1 MKNKLFSI
9 TLLATALLTTTT
21 GFAQEK
27 HEKTEPKFKKTKT
40 HSKSY
45 SLGSSDKVSLNNQF
59 GEMKLVTWDKNEIKV
74 DVTITGKSD
83 EEQRAQEI
91 IDRISIAD
99 GKDGSTV
106 YFKTKFANDDKGEK
120 GEKGDKGDKGDK
132 NKGHRN
138 EGMQIDYLVYLPSGN
153 ALNAANQFGKMIVP
167 DYKGEAVLESKFG
180 SLTAGK
186 ISNAKSVTVEFGKAD
201 IAQVNG
207 GKLEIKFSNGT
218 VKKLSGDSKTN
229 IEYSK
234 VKLDIDNDLKSLTLN
249 NSFSEVYLDLSK
261 NLSATYDINSSHGE
275 FSNKTAFAIKKEGS
289 DENRKYGPQ
298 FNQSY
303 SGTSGGGGAK
313 IKVSSSFGQTTA
325 GHDLQ
330 VDMTEKKKTKSK
342 AVSL

>member
-1 MKNKLFSI
+1 MKNNAFKI
-9 TLLATALLTTTT
+9 TLLATALLTITT

-45 SLGSSDKVSLNNQF
+45 SLSSSDKVSLNNQF

-83 EEQRAQEI
+83 EEQRAQQI

-99 GKDGSTV
+99 SKDGNTV
-106 YFKTKFANDDKGEK
+106 SFKTKFADDKNDHKKE
-120 GEKGDKGDKGDK
+120 D
-132 NKGHRN
+132 NKKHRN

-153 ALNAANQFGKMIVP
+153 TLTAENQFGKMIVP

-186 ISNAKSVTVEFGKAD
+186 ISNAKAVTVEFGKLEAVH
-201 IAQVNG
+201 ING
-207 GKLEIKFSNGT
+207 GKLEVKFSNGI
-218 VKKLSGDSKTN
+218 VNKLTGDSKTS

-234 VKLDIDNDLKSLTLN
+234 VKLNIDNDLKSLTLN
-249 NSFSEVYLDLSK
+249 NSFSDVYLDLSK
-261 NLSATYDINSSHGE
+261 NMSATYNISTSHGD
-275 FSNKTAFAIKKEGS
+275 FSNKTAFAIKKEGEDS
-289 DENRKYGPQ
+289 KGYGPR
-298 FNQSY
+298 FDYTY

-330 VDMTEKKKTKSK
+330 VDMSEKKKTKSK
-342 AVSL
+342 SVSL